1 MVIGASWVLSKTIS
15 RQMEQGL
22 DTLQWE
28 KSREEEEIAE
38 LQKNTAFP
46 SKNPWQVPFWLS
58 FLTFFDAFSRGYGQ
72 KKGKNWLF

>member
-38 LQKNTAFP
+38 LQKNTAFLT
-46 SKNPWQVPFWLS
+46 SAS
-58 FLTFFDAFSRGYGQ
+58 TFFLQAKLVVFGERFS
-72 KKGKNWLF
+72 